1 MSKIYEALLRAEQER
16 LARLAADPAGAASS
30 TASVHGEYAAGGPQN
45 DFERSTPLDPVFDDP
60 SLREFDGHEKHT
72 GVRRAFQKSA
82 NGLRLE
88 GIKSSVW
95 KPTFDKLPAL
105 EQRGSGLEQFRRLR
119 SRMFELR
126 DLNRIK
132 SVLVASGHSNEGK
145 SFVAS
150 NLAIALARHKAS
162 RVLLIDGDMRRGSVH
177 GIFGCNQAPGLSEYL
192 AGSAEIT
199 AVLQQSDS
207 TTQAVAAGLAS
218 LTVIASGRLGD
229 KAAELSGQ
237 TRFKELLEA
246 AAPYFDWIVVDSS
259 PVNIVTDGVNL
270 ARACDA
276 VLLVARGGVTK
287 IETVQHA
294 VRELKA
300 TNIVGVVLNAVH
312 NSGDGVGYGGYDSY
326 SATEQAGV

>member
-16 LARLAADPAGAASS
+16 LARVAAQPSITDSATAAEQGGALEPAFHDSALLDSQSLNPRMTSGPELSRASS
-30 TASVHGEYAAGGPQN
+30 I
-45 DFERSTPLDPVFDDP
+45 
-60 SLREFDGHEKHT
+60 
-72 GVRRAFQKSA
+72 
-82 NGLRLE
+82 LRLE
-88 GIKSSVW
+88 DAKITVW
-95 KPTFDKLPAL
+95 TPSLDKLPAL

-119 SRMFELR
+119 SRMFEFR

-132 SVLVASGHSNEGK
+132 SVLVASGLSNEGK

-177 GIFGCNQAPGLSEYL
+177 GIFGCRQTPGLSEL
-192 AGSAEIT
+192 LSGSAEFND
-199 AVLQQSDS
+199 VLQQAAA
-207 TTQAVAAGLAS
+207 TRNPLAAGLAS
-218 LTVIASGRLGD
+218 LTIIASGSLGD

-237 TRFKELLEA
+237 PRFRELLDA
-246 AAPYFDWIVVDSS
+246 AAPLFDWIVVDSS

-276 VLLVARGGVTK
+276 VLLVARGEVTK

-294 VRELKA
+294 VRELKS
-300 TNIVGVVLNAVH
+300 TNLVGVILNAV
-312 NSGDGVGYGGYDSY
+312 NSPGDGLGYGGYDSY
-326 SATEQAGV
+326 SATEQAGA

>member
-16 LARLAADPAGAASS
+16 LARVATQPANAPPLTAAEQSADLGPAFHDPALLESQSLNQAGPELQRSS
-30 TASVHGEYAAGGPQN
+30 PA
-45 DFERSTPLDPVFDDP
+45 
-60 SLREFDGHEKHT
+60 
-72 GVRRAFQKSA
+72 
-82 NGLRLE
+82 LRLE
-88 GIKSSVW
+88 NARVTAW
-95 KPTFDKLPAL
+95 APTLDTLPAL

-132 SVLVASGHSNEGK
+132 SVLIASGLSDEGK

-177 GIFGCNQAPGLSEYL
+177 SILGCQQTPGLSEFL
-192 AGSAEIT
+192 SGSAGISD
-199 AVLQQSDS
+199 VLQQPAPSPNPL
-207 TTQAVAAGLAS
+207 AAGLAS
-218 LTVIASGRLGD
+218 LTVIASGTLGD

-237 TRFKELLEA
+237 PRFRELLDA
-246 AAPYFDWIVVDSS
+246 AAPLFDWIIVDSS

-276 VLLVARGGVTK
+276 VLLVARGGVTR
-287 IETVQHA
+287 IDTVQHA

-300 TNIVGVVLNAVH
+300 TKIVGVVLNAV
-312 NSGDGVGYGGYDSY
+312 NSPGDGVGYGGYDSY